1 VPFGASRVVYGEP
14 YDDYN
19 SREAATD
26 LDEALDTL
34 VGMAVVERDS
44 NLVRLTEF
52 GDRVLNEWIE
62 QQLEF

>member
-1 VPFGASRVVYGEP
+1 
-14 YDDYN
+14 
-19 SREAATD
+19 
-26 LDEALDTL
+26 
-34 VGMAVVERDS
+34 MAVVERDS